1 LAGRALR
8 RDAHVIGDVEILEQI
23 FLRQRADARSAAGEI
38 ATLRRIVDAGEE
50 RVHSRRAPGQDR
62 DRLRLLPRIGRQRSD
77 DLFFFTPADAGVQ
90 RFFKRKNWTPRFRGG
105 DEKKFGLIGHAL
117 PLRRPSLLL
126 PGQEE
131 RDEESEVLSLARGA
145 PFINRV
151 PVASAPMI
159 AGRIPTTAARRWL

>member
-1 LAGRALR
+1 MRAR
-8 RDAHVIGDVEILEQI
+8 SGCIPDAHQDRI
-23 FLRQRADARSAAGEI
+23 EI
-38 ATLRRIVDAGEE
+38 ACASCHASAGSDQT
-50 RVHSRRAPGQDR
+50 VFFSS
-62 DRLRLLPRIGRQRSD
+62 LPRTRESSAFSKEELD
-77 DLFFFTPADAGVQ
+77 
-90 RFFKRKNWTPRFRGG
+90 PRFRGG